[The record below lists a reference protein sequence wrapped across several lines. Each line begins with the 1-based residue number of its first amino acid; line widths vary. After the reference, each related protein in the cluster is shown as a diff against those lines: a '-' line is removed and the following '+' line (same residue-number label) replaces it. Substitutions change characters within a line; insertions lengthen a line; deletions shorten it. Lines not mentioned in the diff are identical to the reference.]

1 MIRQGPGYFLVSGDD
16 GRIIRGATKTD
27 SAMEQNF
34 VHRFTGRATAYAA
47 SRPGYPDEILEILTA
62 EIDFDQ
68 TKIVADIGSGTG
80 LLSKL
85 FLQNG
90 NFVFG
95 VEPNDEMRFF
105 GEKSLAKFPKFASV
119 NATAEH
125 TTLGDATIDLV
136 TVGQALHWFDPE
148 PASGEFARILKTDGH
163 LCVLYN
169 DRDKNDAFMKD
180 CDEVVRKHA
189 KDRANV
195 PEVNNHYL
203 SKFFRDAEYSRF
215 QVSNRQLLDFE
226 GLLGRMMSASYM
238 PSPTNETRFSALK
251 EDAGSLFKSYEKMG
265 KVRLAYD
272 TVIFLGRIQ
281 I

>member
-1 MIRQGPGYFLVSGDD
+1 VTWAFQKHCQVS
-16 GRIIRGATKTD
+16 
-27 SAMEQNF
+27 
-34 VHRFTGRATAYAA
+34 A

-62 EIDFDQ
+62 EIGFDR

-90 NFVFG
+90 NIVFG
-95 VEPNDEMRFF
+95 VESNDEMRFF
-105 GEKSLAKFPKFASV
+105 AEKSLAKFPKFASV

-148 PASGEFARILKTDGH
+148 TASREFSRILKTNGH
-163 LCVLYN
+163 LCVVYN

-180 CDEVVRKHA
+180 YDHVIRKRA

-195 PEVNNHYL
+195 PEVNDHYL
-203 SKFFRDAEYSRF
+203 SRFFRDAKYSRF
-215 QVSNRQLLDFE
+215 QLSSKQLLDFE

-238 PSPTNETRFSALK
+238 PSPTDEARFSALK
-251 EDAGSLFKSYEKMG
+251 QDAGSLFKSYEKMG
-265 KVRLAYD
+265 KVRLVYD
-272 TVIFLGRIQ
+272 TLIFLGRIQ
-281 I
+281 K